1 MSIFKKK
8 IKNTFDVARE
18 VGVDESKIKEL
29 KEGDRHITGETM
41 DKVLQ
46 SINKSQ
52 VERDVEKFN
61 IFEWYKNTDLK
72 ALRKE
77 FGYKNATEVAEAIG
91 IYNSSVSRVENKK
104 YNNVNKAII
113 KLYDF
118 YHDDFNKK
126 VEKDEVQIPTKKEEP
141 LSCSKTKREEIME
154 WYSGVDIMALRG
166 EYSQKEISSL
176 VGIPQPSWC
185 ALEKQPAIRCTRNI
199 IKLYDYFHKDI
210 TAKDENHVEHN
221 SEEVKTDEKDI
232 IAESQNINN
241 SEDLIF
247 DGLVETGNLTTCD
260 DRDKKDLIELSK
272 YADELKNRVEEQNK
286 EIDRLTR
293 QVHCYEKLIDRL

>member
-1 MSIFKKK
+1 MSIFKRK

-41 DKVLQ
+41 EKVLQ

-77 FGYKNATEVAEAIG
+77 FGYKNATEVAEALG

-126 VEKDEVQIPTKKEEP
+126 VEKDEVQTPVKKEKP
-141 LSCSKTKREEIME
+141 LSYSKTKREEIMK
-154 WYSGVDIMALRG
+154 WYSNIDIMALRG
-166 EYSQKEISSL
+166 ECSQQEISSL
-176 VGIPQPSWC
+176 VGIPQSSWC
-185 ALEKQPAIRCTRNI
+185 ALEKQPAVRCTKNI

-210 TAKDENHVEHN
+210 TAKDEDCMEHN
-221 SEEVKTDEKDI
+221 SEETKSVE
-232 IAESQNINN
+232 ENN
-241 SEDLIF
+241 LSFDKNVVVED
-247 DGLVETGNLTTCD
+247 N
-260 DRDKKDLIELSK
+260 DKKDLTE
-272 YADELKNRVEEQNK
+272 YVDELEKYIEKQRE

>member
-1 MSIFKKK
+1 MSIFKRK

-41 DKVLQ
+41 EKVLQ

-77 FGYKNATEVAEAIG
+77 FGYKNAKEVAEALG
-91 IYNSSVSRVENKK
+91 IYNSSVSRIENKK

-126 VEKDEVQIPTKKEEP
+126 VEKDEVQIPVKKEKS
-141 LSCSKTKREEIME
+141 LSCSKTKRDDIMK
-154 WYSGVDIMALRG
+154 WYSNIDIMALRG
-166 EYSQKEISSL
+166 ECSQQEISSL
-176 VGIPQPSWC
+176 VGIPQSSWC
-185 ALEKQPAIRCTRNI
+185 ALEKQPAIRCTKNI

-210 TAKDENHVEHN
+210 TAKDENCMEHN
-221 SEEVKTDEKDI
+221 SEETKSVE
-232 IAESQNINN
+232 ENN
-241 SEDLIF
+241 LSFDKNVIVED
-247 DGLVETGNLTTCD
+247 N
-260 DRDKKDLIELSK
+260 DKKDLTE
-272 YADELKNRVEEQNK
+272 YVDELENYIEKQRE

>member
-52 VERDVEKFN
+52 IERDVEKLN

-77 FGYKNATEVAEAIG
+77 FGYKNANEVAVALG

-126 VEKDEVQIPTKKEEP
+126 VEKDEVQIPTKKEKP

-154 WYSGVDIMALRG
+154 WYSGVDLMTLRG

-185 ALEKQPAIRCTRNI
+185 ALEKQPVIRCTKNI
-199 IKLYDYFHKDI
+199 IKLYDYFHKDR
-210 TAKDENHVEHN
+210 TTKDENHMEHN
-221 SEEVKTDEKDI
+221 GEETKSVEENNLSFDKNVIMEDNDEKD
-232 IAESQNINN
+232 
-241 SEDLIF
+241 
-247 DGLVETGNLTTCD
+247 LT
-260 DRDKKDLIELSK
+260 KLSK
-272 YADELKNRVEEQNK
+272 YVNELENRIEEQNK

>member
-1 MSIFKKK
+1 MSIFKRK

-41 DKVLQ
+41 EKVLQ

-77 FGYKNATEVAEAIG
+77 FGYKNATEVAEALG

-126 VEKDEVQIPTKKEEP
+126 VEKDEVQIPVKKEKS
-141 LSCSKTKREEIME
+141 LSCSKTKRDDIMK
-154 WYSGVDIMALRG
+154 WYSNIDIMALRG
-166 EYSQKEISSL
+166 ECSQQEISSL
-176 VGIPQPSWC
+176 VGIPQSSWC
-185 ALEKQPAIRCTRNI
+185 ALEKQPAIRCTKNI

-210 TAKDENHVEHN
+210 TAKDENRMEHN
-221 SEEVKTDEKDI
+221 SEETKSVEENNLSFDKNVIVEDNDEKD
-232 IAESQNINN
+232 
-241 SEDLIF
+241 
-247 DGLVETGNLTTCD
+247 LTN
-260 DRDKKDLIELSK
+260 LSK
-272 YADELKNRVEEQNK
+272 YVDELENRIEEQNK